1 LESMIH
7 KLRVQALQTQLA
19 LRKFVCASLAKEF
32 EVESLSVKQRAALAH
47 HWDDTLKES
56 YVLQLMID
64 LLERQE
70 KEKRDASFLIPK
82 A

>member
-1 LESMIH
+1 M
-7 KLRVQALQTQLA
+7 Q
-19 LRKFVCASLAKEF
+19 F
-32 EVESLSVKQRAALAH
+32 
-47 HWDDTLKES
+47 
-56 YVLQLMID
+56 MID

>member
-1 LESMIH
+1 M
-7 KLRVQALQTQLA
+7 
-19 LRKFVCASLAKEF
+19 
-32 EVESLSVKQRAALAH
+32 
-47 HWDDTLKES
+47 LKEGH
-56 YVLQLMID
+56 VLQLMID